1 MNSIPSNIPPSCT
14 ETLSLRLEPWRRI
27 IVEYCA
33 KQNKHTMTQEILAA
47 IDEHFLRAW
56 KGGKREAAHKAKEK
70 FQQLNL
76 MEWKDT
82 MKD

>member
-1 MNSIPSNIPPSCT
+1 MNQIPPQIPVTCT

-33 KQNKHTMTQEILAA
+33 KQNKQTMTQEILAA
-47 IDEHFLRAW
+47 IDEHFLKTW
-56 KGGKREAAHKAKEK
+56 KGSKREAAYKAKEK

-76 MEWKDT
+76 MEWKET
-82 MKD
+82 TKD